1 MYDVYIGTMLLPVTP
16 QRIEMQVRG
25 RNEVIELV
33 NGGEASMIRPAGLTE
48 VELTALLPHARHAF
62 ARYAGGFIAPQE
74 FLNYFEQLRTEAT
87 PFRLIICRRTPA
99 GEPLFDTN
107 LPVYLEDCR
116 VTEDAGNGLDLSVKL
131 KLRSYVEYRCRQ
143 AEIGE
148 EITGAPIVI
157 EEERGSIDSPL
168 ADTGLAAAVQRLGER
183 VRQAASTRA
192 AEAKALVAQ
201 VEQFVGRRLSL
212 KTSKEGATDVIRLVS
227 RR

>member
-1 MYDVYIGTMLLPVTP
+1 MYDVYIGAMLLPVTP
-16 QRIEMQVRG
+16 QRIETQVRG
-25 RNEVIELV
+25 RSEVIELV
-33 NGGEASMIRPAGLTE
+33 NGGEASLLRPAGLTE

-62 ARYAGGFIAPQE
+62 ARYVGGFIAPQV
-74 FLNYFEQLRTEAT
+74 FLSYFEQLRTEAT

-116 VTEDAGNGLDLSVKL
+116 ITEDAGNGLDLSVKL

-143 AEIGE
+143 AEIGD
-148 EITGAPIVI
+148 EISGAPIVI

-168 ADTGLAAAVQRLGER
+168 AGTDLAASLQRLGAR
-183 VRQAASTRA
+183 VRQAAGTSA

-212 KTSKEGATDVIRLVS
+212 KTTKESAAGTIRLVS